1 MRRLR
6 ASSSSSFL
14 SYFTQRNPGDSDS
27 DLDDAPTPVVVNNH
41 SRSRTHRSQSSQHDN
56 QANDPDD
63 IPLPP
68 IEAFSYSSIV
78 DNVQPEQQAL
88 TKAIEN
94 AVHVYRDELS
104 AELRSV
110 IQDQDVLTH
119 KMQLV
124 DRIAYKA
131 LQNAHRRSH
140 RVATQF
146 NALRGMETVADAA
159 ETAYASLSSIVSL
172 LGQIESILPENE
184 RLSPQDSPHRAHYPH
199 LHHLLQEC
207 NRPKPTRAS
216 ASFSESTHSVHNDG
230 TSAENDHDS
239 DHDGDIESSDNDQD
253 DGPDEVGVDHDE
265 VDNEQGEIDNEQD
278 EVGNGQEEIG
288 DEQGE
293 ADINQGES
301 DGEQNDSSAQKLDDE
316 QDNEPSYERSNGHTN
331 HNDLSNS
338 DSSHVGDSDH
348 NSDLRSDGSDIQ
360 TSGQQSTQAPDDK
373 HPESDGSDN
382 QTSDPEDKNNEL
394 DLNSMNKTAQEG
406 KADAQGAN
414 DTNSNDDDKSDES
427 NLTADKLEHSD
438 HLSTRSESY
447 TEPSHSEP
455 ESSNTLVQP
464 SDDQPTVD
472 LRPKMLLGTAS
483 LPENYPQALLSFKSV
498 APKQEDSQLPTQE
511 GDSASTVTKS
521 DSTIMPQKRHSAWF
535 GGPSERPPQSA
546 EDQLRRLIN

>member
-41 SRSRTHRSQSSQHDN
+41 PRNRTRQSQSSQHDS
-56 QANDPDD
+56 QASAPDD

-104 AELRSV
+104 AEIRSV
-110 IQDQDVLTH
+110 IQEQDVLTH

-140 RVATQF
+140 QVGTQL

-159 ETAYASLSSIVSL
+159 EAAYASLSTIVSL

-199 LHHLLQEC
+199 LHHLLQEY
-207 NRPKPTRAS
+207 NRPRPARAS

-230 TSAENDHDS
+230 TSVENEQDSNKESEIDKSDNDRDEIDGGQDELDNGQDEMDNNQGEPGYSVPSDNSTHLSHKLDNEQNNEQTNDNDPGNSDISHNSDS
-239 DHDGDIESSDNDQD
+239 DHSSDLM
-253 DGPDEVGVDHDE
+253 
-265 VDNEQGEIDNEQD
+265 
-278 EVGNGQEEIG
+278 
-288 DEQGE
+288 
-293 ADINQGES
+293 S
-301 DGEQNDSSAQKLDDE
+301 DG
-316 QDNEPSYERSNGHTN
+316 
-331 HNDLSNS
+331 
-338 DSSHVGDSDH
+338 
-348 NSDLRSDGSDIQ
+348 SDLHTSDPQSIPAPDSQHFKSDGSDIK
-360 TSGQQSTQAPDDK
+360 TT
-373 HPESDGSDN
+373 
-382 QTSDPEDKNNEL
+382 DPEDKNNEL
-394 DLNSMNKTAQEG
+394 NLGSMDNTIQE
-406 KADAQGAN
+406 ADEQGAN
-414 DTNSNDDDKSDES
+414 DADAHDTISNDYDQPDNC
-427 NLTADKLEHSD
+427 NLTSDKLELSD
-438 HLSTRSESY
+438 QLSTRSESY
-447 TEPSHSEP
+447 SEPSHSEP

-464 SDDQPTVD
+464 SDQSKVD
-472 LRPKMLLGTAS
+472 LRPKLLLRTAS

-521 DSTIMPQKRHSAWF
+521 DSTVMPQKRHSAWF